1 MKDMRLSTKEQTEIM
16 SPSPPIYPYGLC
28 ISLCNDELEK
38 LGLSYEDLQTGDM
51 IDFRC
56 LASVT
61 SKSSHENGDG
71 ENQRVELQIQFMEA
85 EDEEKEKEPVIRK
98 LYKR

>member
-1 MKDMRLSTKEQTEIM
+1 MKDMRLSKKEQVEIM
-16 SPSPPIYPYGLC
+16 SPSPPVYPYGLC

-38 LGLSYEDLQTGDM
+38 LGLNYEDLQTGDM
-51 IDFRC
+51 IDLRC

-61 SKSSHENGDG
+61 SKSCHDNGDG
-71 ENQRVELQIQFMEA
+71 DCYRIELQIQFMEA
-85 EDEEKEKEPVIRK
+85 EDEEEEKESVTRR

>member
-1 MKDMRLSTKEQTEIM
+1 MKDMRLTSKEQAEIM
-16 SPSPPIYPYGLC
+16 SPSPPTYPYGLC

-38 LGLSYEDLQTGDM
+38 LGLNYEDLCTGDM
-51 IDFRC
+51 LDLRC

-61 SKSSHENGDG
+61 AKSSHDNGDG
-71 ENQRVELQIQFMEA
+71 ENQRIELQIQFMEA
-85 EDEEKEKEPVIRK
+85 EDEEDEKPSVTGR